1 MSDNCLCAGAI
12 LQGSGHDVPGVR
24 VSVLMCGVIPGE
36 IPSGW
41 DVMRELLFRKERS
54 KRKGDEAPSGCN
66 YLPHLN
72 NAFVMIIIERSLR
85 LPRGISQDPAKN
97 KNCRLGDWQ
106 GCLLGQSGSWG
117 GGPTALW
124 RLCEVFRRPG
134 TLLGNGDTF
143 PDVAL
148 PSPH

>member
-1 MSDNCLCAGAI
+1 
-12 LQGSGHDVPGVR
+12 
-24 VSVLMCGVIPGE
+24 
-36 IPSGW
+36 
-41 DVMRELLFRKERS
+41 MRELLFRKERS

-106 GCLLGQSGSWG
+106 GCL
-117 GGPTALW
+117 A
-124 RLCEVFRRPG
+124 RPIW
-134 TLLGNGDTF
+134 LLGRG
-143 PDVAL
+143 PDGSVETL
-148 PSPH
+148 